1 MAISGKTRF
10 YSFWPIFWCFK
21 TMRNLVCFLIV
32 HLKNQLL
39 LPAFG
44 TKMTHFF
51 GVFCYEPPGKW
62 SKKWSKKW
70 SFLTLFLTH
79 FWTPFWPPYL
89 CVSYS
94 TRHLRVYL
102 GKTWKEGPKR
112 GPKSGPK
119 FNYSHFQEKLGH
131 FSPFL
136 ETPAE
141 WPSRVTKSGQ
151 KRVKKWVKKW
161 SFLGHFCH
169 VLPSKL
175 GNLGTPKSGQKW
187 PKMAYFWSF
196 LTTFLTTLFVYVLF

>member
-1 MAISGKTRF
+1 MTISGKTRF

-70 SFLTLFLTH
+70 SFLTLFLTR
-79 FWTPFWPPYL
+79 FWTTFWPHYL

-94 TRHLRVYL
+94 TRHLRAYL
-102 GKTWKEGPKR
+102 GGTWNMVQKGVQKVAQNLTTRIFRKNWVIFHLFWRPRPSDHLELQKVVKKGSKN
-112 GPKSGPK
+112 GSKSG
-119 FNYSHFQEKLGH
+119 HF
-131 FSPFL
+131 
-136 ETPAE
+136 
-141 WPSRVTKSGQ
+141 
-151 KRVKKWVKKW
+151 
-161 SFLGHFCH
+161 
-169 VLPSKL
+169 
-175 GNLGTPKSGQKW
+175 
-187 PKMAYFWSF
+187 
-196 LTTFLTTLFVYVLF
+196 